1 MGTKPIFLVVDIP
14 LDATAEQMQGILNGP
29 SDDGYS
35 LQSLSFTWPGVGARA
50 VFKQPARRVNGQWV
64 RGED

>member
-1 MGTKPIFLVVDIP
+1 MGTKPIFRVVDIP
-14 LDATAEQMQGILNGP
+14 LDATAAQMAEILNGP

-35 LQSLSFTWPGVGARA
+35 LQSLSFTWPGIGARA

-64 RGED
+64 HGED

>member
-1 MGTKPIFLVVDIP
+1 MATKPLFIVVDVP
-14 LDATAEQMQGILNGP
+14 QDATAEQMQGILNGP

-35 LQSLSFTWPGVGARA
+35 LQSLVFTWPGVGARA
-50 VFKQPARRVNGQWV
+50 VFKYPAKRVNGQWV

>member
-1 MGTKPIFLVVDIP
+1 MEAKPVFRVVDIP
-14 LDATAEQMQGILNGP
+14 VDSTAEQMAALLNAP
-29 SDDGYS
+29 SDEGYS